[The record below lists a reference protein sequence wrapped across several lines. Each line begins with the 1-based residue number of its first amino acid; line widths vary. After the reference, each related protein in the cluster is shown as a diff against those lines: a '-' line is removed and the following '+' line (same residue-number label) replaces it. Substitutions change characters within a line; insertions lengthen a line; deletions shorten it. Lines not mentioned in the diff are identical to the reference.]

1 MKMKFLLAALL
12 AFTANAHADENS
24 DEASAPD
31 PILST
36 CKITAEDIGKLQER
50 AKKLE
55 DQIQIDMSSSQPVQN
70 EKLRKTV
77 LQTWSF
83 MRENADYYAALNCHE
98 HLYPEE
104 KKGWF
109 N

>member
-1 MKMKFLLAALL
+1 MKLLLVALL
-12 AFTANAHADENS
+12 TFTANVYADGHG
-24 DEASAPD
+24 DDAEAVD
-31 PILST
+31 PIHNT
-36 CKITAEDIGKLQER
+36 CRTTAEDIGKLQER

-55 DQIQIDMSSSQPVQN
+55 DQKKIDMSSSQPMLN
-70 EKLRKTV
+70 ASLNKAMLE
-77 LQTWSF
+77 TWRI

-104 KKGWF
+104 NKGWF

>member
-1 MKMKFLLAALL
+1 MKLLLVALL
-12 AFTANAHADENS
+12 TFTANVYADGHGN
-24 DEASAPD
+24 DAEAVD
-31 PILST
+31 PIHNTCST
-36 CKITAEDIGKLQER
+36 TAEDIGKLQER

-55 DQIQIDMSSSQPVQN
+55 DQQKIDMSSSQPMLN
-70 EKLRKTV
+70 ASLNKAMLE
-77 LQTWSF
+77 TWSV

-104 KKGWF
+104 DKGWF

>member
-1 MKMKFLLAALL
+1 MKLLLAVLL
-12 AFTANAHADENS
+12 AFTANAYADGHG
-24 DEASAPD
+24 DDAEAAD
-31 PILST
+31 PIQNT
-36 CKITAEDIGKLQER
+36 CRTTAEDIGKLQER
-50 AKKLE
+50 AKMLE
-55 DQIQIDMSSSQPVQN
+55 DQMKIDMSSSQPMMN
-70 EKLRKTV
+70 RELNKAMLE
-77 LQTWSF
+77 TWRI